1 MHRRICCWVKPT
13 RAEQV
18 SKSWVGISR
27 SYTQEEQELSKDNQS
42 RAGEQELGMDNQIII
57 IHRRSRSWVKPTRAE
72 QVSKGWV
79 WISRSYTGGADVV
92 I

>member
-18 SKSWVGISR
+18 SKSWVGITR

-42 RAGEQELGMDNQIII
+42 RAGEPELGRDNQI
-57 IHRRSRSWVKPTRAE
+57 IHRRSRS
-72 QVSKGWV
+72 
-79 WISRSYTGGADVV
+79 
-92 I
+92 